1 LKGHQSARRSAL
13 ALNGFCGVCNQSA
26 KFLAPALPGGGNAVA
41 VSEQSVILAKQAV
54 GLAIRRDNSA
64 VFVEQNDAD
73 GQVILGRPGMLD
85 VYPLVPQ
92 ISGETVSRAGGGEQT
107 PQEI

>member
-1 LKGHQSARRSAL
+1 M
-13 ALNGFCGVCNQSA
+13 
-26 KFLAPALPGGGNAVA
+26 A